1 MQSQRNNSLDPI
13 SIGNWRWAYFLDE
26 TIKAFSIFQPRP
38 YSIKND
44 FLFKES
50 CFGSTSN
57 PKKVFLETFPSLSE
71 SDFEWGK
78 TQKDYENWDSFAQ
91 LNLIT
96 LAEAKFEITFSDDEV
111 ISISSA
117 KNLLECIKSHL

>member
-1 MQSQRNNSLDPI
+1 MTLD
-13 SIGNWRWAYFLDE
+13 D
-26 TIKAFSIFQPRP
+26 
-38 YSIKND
+38 D
-44 FLFKES
+44 V
-50 CFGSTSN
+50 
-57 PKKVFLETFPSLSE
+57 KKIFLETFPTLSE
-71 SDFEWGK
+71 SDFEWAK

-111 ISISSA
+111 TSISSA